1 MTKIR
6 ELVKKYQEEI
16 EKAWI
21 SIILLFFVFYT
32 FEEVYIK
39 SILAILVL
47 IFYVLVKALEYL
59 SKVTKAESENPYKKS
74 VDQSSSQ
81 FTDMLLG
88 LLEKETKVNNEIKKR
103 CLHEFGDSQLAK
115 DVLEIIKKE
124 HG

>member
-1 MTKIR
+1 MKKIR
-6 ELVKKYQEEI
+6 EIYKKYQEEI
-16 EKAWI
+16 EKVWV
-21 SIILLFFVFYT
+21 SIMLLFAVFYT

-47 IFYVLVKALEYL
+47 IFYVLVKALKYL

-103 CLHEFGDSQLAK
+103 CLHESSDSQLAK
-115 DVLEIIKKE
+115 DILEIISKE

>member
-16 EKAWI
+16 EKAWV
-21 SIILLFFVFYT
+21 SIMLLFVVFYT

-59 SKVTKAESENPYKKS
+59 SKVTKVESENPYKKS

-103 CLHEFGDSQLAK
+103 CLHESSDSQLAK
-115 DVLEIIKKE
+115 DILEIISKE

>member
-1 MTKIR
+1 MKKIR
-6 ELVKKYQEEI
+6 ESYKKYQEEI
-16 EKAWI
+16 EKAWV
-21 SIILLFFVFYT
+21 SIMLLFAVFYT

-39 SILAILVL
+39 SILAILAL
-47 IFYVLVKALEYL
+47 IFYVLVKALGYL
-59 SKVTKAESENPYKKS
+59 SKFAKIENENPYKKS

-115 DVLEIIKKE
+115 DILEIISKE